1 MRSVFVVVCSLL
13 LSFSAFGADLPSVS
27 FQPIHEHGAF
37 IIRNV
42 DGKTVC
48 NDATPM
54 EALRINARP
63 RVGTRVFG
71 EGSGRIQT
79 TGGAG
84 LNIILRGTTQLDANP
99 AAKAAFERAAQIW
112 ESKIADPVTVYVD
125 VDFGS
130 TRFGDP
136 FDENVIASASSDI
149 RFAASDVFAE
159 VRGLMVARA
168 HNAAETALY
177 NALPAASLPTDIG
190 ARSGV
195 SAASILFRAVGA
207 MDAVALPTDDG
218 PDIGFNSA
226 FPYDFDPS
234 NGISAGQTD
243 FEGVVVHEIGHML
256 GFVSSVGYQELE
268 SDLPPSIFDWFRF
281 RPGVTLGTFGSAQR
295 IQSSGGS
302 QVYFTGT
309 STLALSTGRPDGEGG
324 DENQAS
330 HWKDDAITGVRIG
343 VMDPT
348 LSQGVR
354 TELNNADLQAFGM
367 MGFNIVSGTTPG
379 GQAPAAPSNLSAT
392 ATSTSVIRLNWTD
405 NSNNETEFRIEQ
417 KVGASFQDIGSAS
430 ANSTQINVTG
440 FTAGQSA
447 TFRIRARNVT
457 GDSGYSNEASGT
469 THSAPGTCT
478 PNDTTVCLLNS
489 RFRVKI
495 DYVNPFSNP
504 PNQPGTFRAARLL
517 EGAQNPD
524 TALFG
529 FSSAQAVEVV
539 VRLQD
544 TRPFANRFD
553 VYYGGMTDVG
563 YTVTVTDTQTGVTK
577 QYTNQAG
584 KVGGGADRTTF
595 PTSALGTPDR
605 MITSSGYDSFPAEQE
620 ELKAGDL
627 RGIKYVPQAILG
639 TGAKKMPVRM
649 KSPARAVSASEL
661 EQGSAKVLDRL
672 SANAGGGGGCAEVEP
687 NNTTLLS
694 DTLPL
699 GTPCTGTANFSDSFT
714 YVIDYESGDEG
725 RVHDV
730 FEITTGAAGPVTV
743 TLTFTAPSADLDVVL
758 FKETGTTLT
767 ILDGAA
773 GSTTTETFT
782 TESLP
787 AGTYY
792 VGVSAFAGG
801 SAYTVTATG
810 PSGGPVPTA
819 PSNLAATGTSTSV
832 IRLNWTD
839 NSSNEAEFRI
849 EQKIGASFQD
859 IGSASANATQFNVPG
874 FTAGQSATFRIR
886 ARNAAGNSNYSNE
899 ASGTTLTPPSPCT
912 ASDTVICLLSNR
924 FRVKIDYINPFSNPP
939 NQPGTFRAARL
950 LQGVQNPDTG
960 LFGFS
965 SAQAVEVVVRVQDT
979 RPFANRF
986 DVYYG
991 GMTDVGYTVTVTD
1004 TATGTTRQYTN
1015 TVGTVGG
1022 GVDRTS
1028 FPTN

>member
-1 MRSVFVVVCSLL
+1 MRSFVVFCSLL
-13 LSFSAFGADLPSVS
+13 LSFTAFGAELASAAQ
-27 FQPIHEHGAF
+27 FEPIHDHGAF
-37 IIRNV
+37 IVRNV
-42 DGKTVC
+42 GGKLVC
-48 NDATPM
+48 HDATPA
-54 EALRINARP
+54 EARRLNAP
-63 RVGTRVFG
+63 SRVQLTVFG
-71 EGSGRIQT
+71 EESGRIRT
-79 TGGAG
+79 NASAG

-99 AAKAAFERAAQIW
+99 AAKAAFERAAEIW

-130 TRFGDP
+130 TRFGEP
-136 FDENVIASASSDI
+136 FDENVIASANSDY
-149 RFAASDVFAE
+149 RGAGDGLYAE
-159 VRGLMVARA
+159 VRALMLAHA
-168 HNAAETALY
+168 HNANETAVY
-177 NALPAASLPTDIG
+177 GALPLASLPTDIG
-190 ARSGV
+190 GTTGLASP
-195 SAASILFRAVGA
+195 SILLRAIGA
-207 MDAVALPTDDG
+207 IDAVALPGDEG

-226 FPYDFDPS
+226 FPYDFDPA
-234 NGISAGQTD
+234 NGISPGQTD

-256 GFVSSVGYQELE
+256 GFVSRVGSQELG
-268 SDLPPSIFDWFRF
+268 STINAPSLFDWFRF

-295 IQSSGGS
+295 IQASGGT

-309 STLALSTGRPDGEGG
+309 SSLALSTGRPDGTGG

-330 HWKDDAITGVRIG
+330 HWKDDALTGVRIG

-348 LSQGVR
+348 LSKGVR
-354 TELNNADLQAFGM
+354 SQLTDADLQAFGM

-379 GQAPAAPSNLSAT
+379 GQVPATPSNLSAT
-392 ATSTSVIRLNWTD
+392 GTSTTVIRLNWTD

-417 KVGASFQDIGSAS
+417 KVGATFQDIGSAA
-430 ANSTQINVTG
+430 ANATQINVTG
-440 FTAGQSA
+440 FAAGQSA
-447 TFRIRARNVT
+447 TFRVRARNTV

-469 THSAPGTCT
+469 TLSTPGTCT
-478 PNDTTVCLLNS
+478 PNDTTVCLLNG

-517 EGAQNPD
+517 DGAQNPD

-577 QYTNQAG
+577 QYTNQVG
-584 KVGGGADRTTF
+584 KVGGGVDRNTF
-595 PTSALGTPDR
+595 PTSALGEEDR
-605 MITSSGYDSFPAEQE
+605 MLTSGGYGSFPAEKE

-639 TGAKKMPVRM
+639 TGLSKKPVRM
-649 KSPARAVSASEL
+649 MAPATAAVASEL
-661 EQGSAKVLDRL
+661 EQSNAKALNRL
-672 SANAGGGGGCAEVEP
+672 SAGGGGACAEVEP
-687 NNTTLLS
+687 NDTTLVS

-699 GTPCTGTANFSDSFT
+699 GTPCTGTANFGDSYT
-714 YVIDYESGDEG
+714 YVIDYDSGDEG

-730 FEITTGAAGPVTV
+730 FEIVTGAAGPITV
-743 TLTFTAPSADLDVVL
+743 TLTFTSASADLDVVL
-758 FKETGTTLT
+758 FRQSGSTLT

-782 TESLP
+782 TDSLA

-792 VGVSAFAGG
+792 IGVSAFAGG
-801 SAYTVTATG
+801 SPYTLTATG
-810 PSGGPVPTA
+810 TSGGSVPAA

-832 IRLNWTD
+832 IRLTWND
-839 NSSNEAEFRI
+839 NSNNETEFRV
-849 EQKIGASFQD
+849 EQKVGSVFTDIGA
-859 IGSASANATQFNVPG
+859 ASANATAINVTNFQPNS
-874 FTAGQSATFRIR
+874 TATFRVR
-886 ARNAAGNSNYSNE
+886 ARNASGDSGYSNE
-899 ASGTTLTPPSPCT
+899 ATGTTQGGGPTTCTP
-912 ASDTVICLLSNR
+912 SDTVVCLLSNR

-986 DVYYG
+986 DIYYG

-1022 GVDRTS
+1022 GVDRNS